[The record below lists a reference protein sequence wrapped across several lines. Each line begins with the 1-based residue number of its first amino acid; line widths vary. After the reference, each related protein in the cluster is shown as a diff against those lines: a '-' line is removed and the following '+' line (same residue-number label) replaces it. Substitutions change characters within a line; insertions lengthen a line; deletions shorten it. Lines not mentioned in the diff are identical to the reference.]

1 MKYTEFAT
9 YIRFHTKTDSTTLTD
24 AELVALAN
32 VRKDDLAKEIA
43 KTNEDIFG
51 MWYLRDLVADT
62 REYSFPAFILN
73 NIKAVEACVANAGT
87 EFKKFTEFDLT
98 QYRGTTEE
106 AAIRAA
112 FNGRYQFDI
121 FRKSLWL
128 YTGEAILDVE
138 EGLKLYAIQFPADLT
153 TDKLASTDDMSVQ
166 PSTTTHG
173 MPREA
178 HEIWA
183 RGVIIDYK
191 NSKEKPIPL
200 TERELKYDADLAQVL
215 NALKGTNLDRQNLA
229 STGGYNDGSNY

>member
-9 YIRFHTKTDSTTLTD
+9 YIRFHTKTDSVTLTD

-32 VRKDDLAKEIA
+32 VKKDDIAKEIA

-51 MWYLRDLVADT
+51 MTYLRDLEAGV
-62 REYSFPAFILN
+62 REYSFPASVLS
-73 NIKAVEACVANAGT
+73 NIKGVEACVANGGT
-87 EFKKFTEFDLT
+87 EFKKFSEFDLT
-98 QYRGTTEE
+98 QYKRTTVE
-106 AAIRAA
+106 ADIQASFASK
-112 FNGRYQFDI
+112 YQFDI

-128 YTGEAILDVE
+128 YTGEAILDVA
-138 EGLKLYAIQFPADLT
+138 EGLKLWAIQFPADLT
-153 TDKLASTDDMSVQ
+153 TDILASTADMSVD
-166 PSTTTHG
+166 PTTTTHG

-200 TERELKYDADLAQVL
+200 TEKELSYDKDLQLVL
-215 NALKGTNLDRQNLA
+215 NSLKGTNLDRQNQG
-229 STGGYNDGSNY
+229 TVPYNDGSNY

>member
-9 YIRFHTKTDSTTLTD
+9 YIRFHTKTDSATLTD

-32 VRKDDLAKEIA
+32 VKKDELAKEIA

-51 MWYLRDLVADT
+51 MWYLRDLEAGV
-62 REYSFPAFILN
+62 REYSFPANILN
-73 NIKAVEACVANAGT
+73 NIKAVEASVANGGT
-87 EFKKFTEFDLT
+87 DFKKFTEFDMT
-98 QYRGTTEE
+98 QYRGTTVE
-106 AAIRAA
+106 ADIRLA
-112 FNGRYQFDI
+112 FSGKYQFDI

-128 YTGEAILDVE
+128 YTGEEIVAVV
-138 EGLKLYAIQFPADLT
+138 EGLKLWAIQFPADLT
-153 TDKLASTDDMSVQ
+153 TALLASTDDMSVD

-183 RGVIIDYK
+183 RSVIIDYK

-200 TERELKYDADLAQVL
+200 TEKELNYENDLQKVL
-215 NALKGTNLDRQNLA
+215 NALKGTNLDRQNMG
-229 STGGYNDGSNY
+229 TVPYNDGSNY

>member
-32 VRKDDLAKEIA
+32 VKKDDLAKEIA
-43 KTNEDIFG
+43 KCNEDIFG
-51 MWYLRDLVADT
+51 MWYLRDLEAGV
-62 REYSFPAFILN
+62 REYSFPANILS
-73 NIKAVEACVANAGT
+73 NIKGVEACVANGGT
-87 EFKKFTEFDLT
+87 EFKKFDEFDLT
-98 QYRGTTEE
+98 KYRQTTVE
-106 AAIRAA
+106 ADIRLQ
-112 FNGRYQFDI
+112 FSGKYLFDI

-128 YTGEAILDVE
+128 YTGEEIIDVT
-138 EGLKLYAIQFPADLT
+138 EGLKLWAIQFPADLT
-153 TDKLASTDDMSVQ
+153 TAILSSTEDMSVD
-166 PSTTTHG
+166 PSTTSHG

-183 RGVIIDYK
+183 RSVIIEYK

-200 TERELKYDADLAQVL
+200 TEKELNYENDLQKVL

-229 STGGYNDGSNY
+229 SVPKDTGEDY

>member
-9 YIRFHTKTDSTTLTD
+9 YIRFHTKTDSATLTD
-24 AELVALAN
+24 AELVSLAN
-32 VRKDDLAKEIA
+32 VRKDDIAKEIA

-51 MWYLRDLVADT
+51 MWYLRDLEANV
-62 REYSFPAFILN
+62 REYSFPASILA
-73 NIKAVEACVANAGT
+73 NIKGVEACVANGGT
-87 EFKKFTEFDLT
+87 EFKKFDEFDLT
-98 QYRGTTEE
+98 QYRGTTVE
-106 AAIRAA
+106 ADIRQA
-112 FNGRYQFDI
+112 FSGKYQFDI

-128 YTGEAILDVE
+128 YTGEEIVAVT
-138 EGLKLYAIQFPADLT
+138 EGLKLWAIQYPADLT
-153 TDKLASTDDMSVQ
+153 EAKLASTDDMSVD

-200 TERELKYDADLAQVL
+200 TEKELSYDKDLQLVL
-215 NALKGTNLDRQNLA
+215 NSIKGTNLDRQN
-229 STGGYNDGSNY
+229 TGAVPYNDGSNY